1 MSMETRGRPARSG
14 PAGSQTETSCVP
26 PPDRWPT
33 TDCGTARGGTS
44 GSVAGGHVFQKA
56 GLPGP
61 VQNLI
66 GEENETA
73 VIVRE
78 VDAVRRAVAGTKEF
92 YWGAA
97 ARQHLPGHGFDSED
111 VWPSERTDSAGD
123 AAGVD
128 RERRPVPAPGR
139 STV

>member
-97 ARQHLPGHGFDSED
+97 ARQHLEVTSLPRDR
-111 VWPSERTDSAGD
+111 SERTDSAGD